1 MSGGGGSVAALR
13 QIEAEVL
20 TLLRRV
26 RRTSAENARLVHLDL
41 SVSGYAVLLFVVEHE
56 PTRAADVA
64 EQLDMDKGAVSRQVS
79 HLEQLG
85 LVSRAVDPDDGRAH
99 RLVLSDEGRG
109 RIAVLRR
116 HRRADLEGRLASW
129 SAEDLAV
136 FADRLARYNASFE
149 A

>member
-1 MSGGGGSVAALR
+1 MPGPAGVAAMR

-26 RRTSAENARLVHLDL
+26 RRTSVENARLVHPELTT
-41 SVSGYAVLLFVVEHE
+41 SGYAVLLFVVEHQ
-56 PTRAADVA
+56 PTRAADVV

-79 HLEQLG
+79 QLEHLG
-85 LVSRAVDPDDGRAH
+85 LVSREADPDDGRAY
-99 RLVLSDEGRG
+99 RLVLSDQGRD

-116 HRRADLEGRLASW
+116 HRREDLEGRLASW
-129 SAEDLAV
+129 SERDLEV

-149 A
+149 G